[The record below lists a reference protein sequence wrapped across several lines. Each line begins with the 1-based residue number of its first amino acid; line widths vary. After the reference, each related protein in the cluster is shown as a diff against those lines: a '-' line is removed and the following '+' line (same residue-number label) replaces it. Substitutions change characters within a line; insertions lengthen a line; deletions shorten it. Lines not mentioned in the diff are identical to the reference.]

1 MKQKEVKI
9 TGLILNKQL
18 GIIEAKKLTFDKDNK
33 LIVFKGGVGEG
44 KTTLQKGLQLATQG
58 SKTFVDNQL
67 YGDIDLQ
74 AQLIDGDIDLFVNC
88 KSKGKKLET
97 VLFTKDINGKK
108 VTNPVID
115 GVKATAAKYL
125 EYLQTELTWNMDKL
139 VSENPTIQKNIL
151 LKLYHSQLSK
161 TGVIFDKKHPDY
173 NSSILGLIDIAV
185 KNRDE
190 KDYLRKTKGGIAD
203 DLKAKG
209 FDPDRPDTCPDNI
222 DIFAIELEIKELEK
236 QKTILE
242 SEPEAKKNTQLAEIK
257 TKAANVT
264 NECLTYNNELK
275 NTYDKNKKEWN
286 YNEDLVHKLNSHLIK
301 ISESLEYLEIFDKN
315 IIENIKSK
323 VKFPIEIKKPELPN
337 YINIVDGQVQE
348 TKMVKNHELV
358 NKILDLRNQYSELKD
373 TPISI
378 DTSEITKE
386 IELKEAQK
394 IQAKEINK
402 IVDAIDSFHQ
412 WRAANDE
419 VFKLKNQYTKLL
431 AKVDTG
437 VEGLQIIP
445 KDDEIYIMYNGSYD
459 TKYFNNPNKEM
470 RKLSSYS
477 GTQKP
482 VICLLIQN
490 FLLSK
495 KDKAMRY
502 MYIDNVPID
511 NKTRVLLENMTE
523 ELNLHIFLN
532 ITGDFEQSN
541 LKNGE
546 ILIKGGEVLF

>member
-18 GIIEAKKLTFDKDNK
+18 GIIEAKKLIFDKNNK

-74 AQLIDGDIDLFVNC
+74 AQLTDGDIDLFVNC

-97 VLFTKDINGKK
+97 TLFTKDLNGKK
-108 VTNPVID
+108 VTNPIID

-139 VSENPTIQKNIL
+139 VSENPTTQKNIL
-151 LKLYHSQLSK
+151 LKLYHSQLAK

-190 KDYLRKTKGGIAD
+190 KDYFRKTKGGIAD
-203 DLKAKG
+203 DLKAQG
-209 FDPDRPDTCPDNI
+209 FDPDRPDTCPDEV
-222 DIFAIELEIKELEK
+222 DISEIEIEIKELEK

-242 SEPEAKKNTQLAEIK
+242 SEPEAKKNIQLAEIK

-264 NECLTYNNELK
+264 NECLTYNNELQAVYDTKLEEYKLYEVKVTQINDNLK
-275 NTYDKNKKEWN
+275 NLKI
-286 YNEDLVHKLNSHLIK
+286 DLQKL
-301 ISESLEYLEIFDKN
+301 YLNAFY
-315 IIENIKSK
+315 ENLKSK
-323 VKFPIEIKKPELPN
+323 VKFPIEIKEPELPN
-337 YINIVDGQVQE
+337 YINIVDGQVRE
-348 TKMVKNHELV
+348 TKMVKDHELV
-358 NKILDLRNQYSELKD
+358 TKIVALRKEYSEISLA
-373 TPISI
+373 PISV

-419 VFKLKNQYTKLL
+419 VFKLKNQYIKLL

-445 KDDEIYIMYNGSYD
+445 KDDEIYIMYDGSYD

-511 NKTRVLLENMTE
+511 NKTRLLLENMTE

-541 LKNGE
+541 LKDGE

>member
-33 LIVFKGGVGEG
+33 LIVFKGGVGDG

-74 AQLIDGDIDLFVNC
+74 AQLTDGDIDLFVNC

-97 VLFTKDINGKK
+97 TLFTKDLNGKK
-108 VTNPVID
+108 ITNPVID

-139 VSENPTIQKNIL
+139 VSENPTTQKNIL
-151 LKLYHSQLSK
+151 LKLYHSQLAK

-190 KDYLRKTKGGIAD
+190 KDYFRKTKGGIAD
-203 DLKAKG
+203 DLKAQG
-209 FDPDRPDTCPDNI
+209 FDPDRPDTCPDSI
-222 DIFAIELEIKELEK
+222 DISTIELEIKELEK

-242 SEPEAKKNTQLAEIK
+242 SEPEAKKNIQLAEIK

-264 NECLTYNNELK
+264 NECLTYNSKLEKEFFKKTEIYNEYLAEISVINDNLNQLEIILK
-275 NTYDKNKKEWN
+275 N
-286 YNEDLVHKLNSHLIK
+286 LGLSVHFEN
-301 ISESLEYLEIFDKN
+301 LEKDVEY
-315 IIENIKSK
+315 S
-323 VKFPIEIKKPELPN
+323 IEIKEPELPN
-337 YINIVDGQVQE
+337 YIKIENGQVQG
-348 TKMVKNHELV
+348 TKMVKDHELV
-358 NKILDLRNQYSELKD
+358 TKIVALRKQYSEISLA
-373 TPISI
+373 PISI

-386 IELKEAQK
+386 IELKETK
-394 IQAKEINK
+394 KLQAKETNK

-419 VFKLKNQYTKLL
+419 VFKLKNQYIKLL

-445 KDDEIYIMYNGSYD
+445 KDDEIYIMYDGSYD

-511 NKTRVLLENMTE
+511 NKTRLLLENMTE

-541 LKNGE
+541 LKSGE